1 MAIGPDQKVTTT
13 GLMSDNKAPVKAPDL
28 SALGKGQ
35 PQQVASQKA
44 APIAKRPEPQEPNI
58 EGKVAGLPKELL
70 AKVDSFLA
78 DPEVNEAMQKIAPE
92 NANMIAQFKGN
103 ESIVALPEKALA
115 MWAVEK
121 YPRENIQESFM
132 DFITELSEVQSDDTN
147 VPPDMATQ
155 TDSMMGEDPNADPNI
170 TPEMEA
176 IDQGQEELV

>member
-13 GLMSDNKAPVKAPDL
+13 GLMGEKPTMPKAPDL

-35 PQQVASQKA
+35 SQQAAPQKP

-58 EGKVAGLPKELL
+58 EEKMGGLPKELL

-92 NANMIAQFKGN
+92 SASMIAQFKGN

-121 YPRENIQESFM
+121 YPRNNIQESFM
-132 DFITELSEVQSDDTN
+132 DFITELSEVQSDSTN
-147 VPPDMATQ
+147 VPPDTATQ
-155 TDSMMGEDPNADPNI
+155 TQGMMAQDPNAEQDI

-176 IDQGQEELV
+176 IDSGQELA

>member
-35 PQQVASQKA
+35 PQQAAPQKP
-44 APIAKRPEPQEPNI
+44 APIAQRPKPQEPNI
-58 EGKVAGLPKELL
+58 ESKVAGLPRELL

-92 NANMIAQFKGN
+92 NASMIAQFKGN

-132 DFITELSEVQSDDTN
+132 DFITELSEVQSDDIN

-176 IDQGQEELV
+176 IDQGQEELA

>member
-28 SALGKGQ
+28 SGLSQGQ
-35 PQQVASQKA
+35 SQTTPQKS
-44 APIAKRPEPQEPNI
+44 APIAQRPKPQEPNI
-58 EGKVAGLPKELL
+58 ESKVAGLPRELL

-78 DPEVNEAMQKIAPE
+78 DPEVNEAMQQIAPE
-92 NANMIAQFKGN
+92 NASMIAQFKGN
-103 ESIVALPEKALA
+103 ENIVALPEKALA

>member
-13 GLMSDNKAPVKAPDL
+13 GLMGEKPTMPKAPDL

-35 PQQVASQKA
+35 PQQAAPQKP
-44 APIAKRPEPQEPNI
+44 APIAQRPKPQEPNI
-58 EGKVAGLPKELL
+58 ESKVAGLPRELL

-78 DPEVNEAMQKIAPE
+78 DPEVNEAMQQIAPE
-92 NANMIAQFKGN
+92 NASMIAQFKGN
-103 ESIVALPEKALA
+103 ENIVALPEKALA

-132 DFITELSEVQSDDTN
+132 DFITELSEIQSDDTN

-155 TDSMMGEDPNADPNI
+155 TDSMMGEDPNVDQEI

-176 IDQGQEELV
+176 IDQDQEELA

>member
-13 GLMSDNKAPVKAPDL
+13 GLMGEKPTMPKAPDL

-35 PQQVASQKA
+35 PQQAAPQKP
-44 APIAKRPEPQEPNI
+44 APIAQRPKPQEPNI
-58 EGKVAGLPKELL
+58 ESKVAGLPRELL

-78 DPEVNEAMQKIAPE
+78 DPEVNEAMQQIAPE
-92 NANMIAQFKGN
+92 NASMIAQFKGN
-103 ESIVALPEKALA
+103 ENIVALPEKALA

-155 TDSMMGEDPNADPNI
+155 TDSMMGEDPNVDQEI

-176 IDQGQEELV
+176 IDQDQEELA

>member
-35 PQQVASQKA
+35 PQKPAPQKP
-44 APIAKRPEPQEPNI
+44 APIAQRPEPQEPNI
-58 EGKVAGLPKELL
+58 EGKVAGLPRELL

-121 YPRENIQESFM
+121 YPRDNIEESFT
-132 DFITELSEVQSDDTN
+132 DFITELSEAQSDSTN

-155 TDSMMGEDPNADPNI
+155 TDSMMGEDPDAGQEI
-170 TPEMEA
+170 TPEMDA
-176 IDQGQEELV
+176 IDREELV

>member
-13 GLMSDNKAPVKAPDL
+13 GLMGEKPTMPKAPDL

-35 PQQVASQKA
+35 PQQAAPQKP

-92 NANMIAQFKGN
+92 NASMIAQFKGN
-103 ESIVALPEKALA
+103 ENIVALPEKALA

-170 TPEMEA
+170 TPEMDA
-176 IDQGQEELV
+176 IDQGQEELA

>member
-35 PQQVASQKA
+35 PQQAAPQKP
-44 APIAKRPEPQEPNI
+44 APIAQRPKPQEPNI
-58 EGKVAGLPKELL
+58 ESKVAGLPRELL

-132 DFITELSEVQSDDTN
+132 DFITELSEVQSDSIN

>member
-1 MAIGPDQKVTTT
+1 
-13 GLMSDNKAPVKAPDL
+13 
-28 SALGKGQ
+28 
-35 PQQVASQKA
+35 
-44 APIAKRPEPQEPNI
+44 
-58 EGKVAGLPKELL
+58 
-70 AKVDSFLA
+70 
-78 DPEVNEAMQKIAPE
+78 MQKIAPE